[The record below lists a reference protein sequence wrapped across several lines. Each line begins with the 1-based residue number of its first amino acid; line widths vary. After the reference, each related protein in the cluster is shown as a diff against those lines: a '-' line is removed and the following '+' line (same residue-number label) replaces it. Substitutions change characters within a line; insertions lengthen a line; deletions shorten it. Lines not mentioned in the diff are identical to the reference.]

1 MGKISPTPT
10 MSEVLFLA
18 SREDLKQTNKQTKLS
33 FTLRNTNLRQR
44 THYLL
49 ETGKTRVKDP
59 SKLTQV
65 VQLQQLR
72 GHWFSQDSP
81 KAWSTDQHTAH
92 ILSYRTWIHICVV
105 NTSPFCPVWAK
116 YLILYLLL
124 FYYSRVYILKRKM
137 WKMSWVHVS
146 EWPLKEFQGSG
157 SLNVKQ

>member
-1 MGKISPTPT
+1 

-81 KAWSTDQHTAH
+81 KA
-92 ILSYRTWIHICVV
+92 
-105 NTSPFCPVWAK
+105 
-116 YLILYLLL
+116 
-124 FYYSRVYILKRKM
+124 
-137 WKMSWVHVS
+137 
-146 EWPLKEFQGSG
+146 
-157 SLNVKQ
+157 